1 LNPQF
6 SQASESFKQANPHI
20 FAEKSCPL
28 AETAKELDTKE
39 DLKSEKQ
46 LQDQL
51 AGFLERN
58 NIVVVRS
65 RMDKKTGTA
74 VGIPDLLFALRGRAV
89 AFECK
94 LPGKKQTKDQL
105 EMMSKMMVNGWR
117 CYVIEGYDKGV
128 ETINKLFLEFT
139 LDAAKCMH

>member
-1 LNPQF
+1 VNPEF

-28 AETAKELDTKE
+28 VEIPKELDKAE
-39 DLKSEKQ
+39 VKNERD

-58 NIVVVRS
+58 GVVVVRS

-74 VGIPDLLFALRGRAV
+74 IGTPDLLFALKGHAV

-94 LPGKKQTKDQL
+94 VAGRKPTKEQQA
-105 EMMSKMMVNGWR
+105 MIAKMSNNGWR
-117 CYVIEGYDKGV
+117 CYVIDSYDKGV

-139 LDAAKCMH
+139 LDAAKRMH

>member
-1 LNPQF
+1 MKPEF

-28 AETAKELDTKE
+28 AETAKKQTKDE
-39 DLKSEKQ
+39 DKSEKE

-51 AGFLERN
+51 AGFLERAN
-58 NIVVVRS
+58 TVVIRS

-74 VGIPDLLFALRGRAV
+74 VGTPDLLFALKGHAV

-94 LPGKKQTKDQL
+94 VAGRKTTKEQQA
-105 EMMSKMMVNGWR
+105 MMAKMSNNGWH
-117 CYVIEGYDKGV
+117 CCVIDDYDKGV

-139 LDAAKCMH
+139 LDAAKS